1 MSREK
6 LNAHKWEDIL
16 REMHEKPAPVLPAP
30 ATPVPCPD
38 CLHVPCLSS
47 CWRTHAP
54 AGVDTRLPNQPSEK
68 DEFAHRPFGSVNVY
82 IRELERENATLRRRV
97 RVLEELVSKS

>member
-16 REMHEKPAPVLPAP
+16 REMHEKPETQPQAPPPAEP
-30 ATPVPCPD
+30 T
-38 CLHVPCLSS
+38 
-47 CWRTHAP
+47 
-54 AGVDTRLPNQPSEK
+54 EK
-68 DEFAHRPFGSVNVY
+68 DEFARRPFGSVNGYV
-82 IRELERENATLRRRV
+82 RRLEIENATLRRRV